1 MPAAPVLKEITMKGD
16 PKIIEMLNLCLK
28 RELTAINQ
36 YFVHSKMCENWGY
49 TKMAAK
55 MRKESIEEMHHAD
68 ILIERILYLEGV
80 PNMVDM
86 FPIHVGTDVKS
97 QLESDFQLEK
107 EAIPSLNEAMAYCS
121 EVGDNGSRELFKQIL
136 LEEEHHYD
144 WLEAQFRLMEEVGMQ
159 NYLANWMGEDE
170 GPTGV

>member
-1 MPAAPVLKEITMKGD
+1 MKGD
-16 PKIIEMLNLCLK
+16 PKIIELLNLCLK

-55 MRKESIEEMHHAD
+55 MRKESVEEMHHAD
-68 ILIERILYLEGV
+68 ILIERILYLEGI

-86 FPIHVGTDVKS
+86 FPIHVGMDVKS

-121 EVGDNGSRELFKQIL
+121 EVGDNGSRELFKRIL

>member
-1 MPAAPVLKEITMKGD
+1 MKGD